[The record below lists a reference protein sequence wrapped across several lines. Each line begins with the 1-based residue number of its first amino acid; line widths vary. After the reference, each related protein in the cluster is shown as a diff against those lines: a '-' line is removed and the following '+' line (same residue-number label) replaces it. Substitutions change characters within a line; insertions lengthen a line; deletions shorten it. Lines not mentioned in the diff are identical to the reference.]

1 MVERTIVVTAI
12 PFGADEK
19 ILFKH
24 FSKCGLIE
32 DLQMIYNKKSE
43 PLDCKVAACPARF
56 RTLLRLA
63 GHGLWSK
70 KATTMR
76 HM

>member
-1 MVERTIVVTAI
+1 MGGRVLPQTGGFTDKVGLVERTIVVTAI

-32 DLQMIYNKKSE
+32 DLQMIYNKKGE
-43 PLDCKVAACPARF
+43 
-56 RTLLRLA
+56 
-63 GHGLWSK
+63 
-70 KATTMR
+70 
-76 HM
+76 